1 MSTSLV
7 LSLLLLLQQEQLEA
21 KLRQA
26 EQEISQLRGEVRQ
39 QMDHV
44 KDTLDRHEREIN
56 KPICSA
62 ELFWTSGSEDRKVA
76 ASPSS
81 LASLNLFSIVS
92 KPSSCLPAE
101 IRVTASYMD
110 AGDNLV
116 CSGVVESAANQGS
129 ATQTVILD
137 IRPWNLR
144 EFVRW
149 KNEPP
154 QVNSGP
160 KRLACFNP
168 DGVAEATD
176 QELARVTYVRV
187 RTTVLPQNGGMSTL
201 EIKLSLR

>member
-1 MSTSLV
+1 MSTSLL
-7 LSLLLLLQQEQLEA
+7 LSLLLLVQQEQTEA

-26 EQEISQLRGEVRQ
+26 EQELSQLRGEVRQ
-39 QMDHV
+39 QMDRM
-44 KDTLDRHEREIN
+44 KDTLERHEREIN

-62 ELFWTSGSEDRKVA
+62 ELFWTAGGEDRKVPPSPTA
-76 ASPSS
+76 AAP
-81 LASLNLFSIVS
+81 LNLFSIVS

-116 CSGVVESAANQGS
+116 CSGVVENAATQNS

-137 IRPWNLR
+137 VRPWNLR

-149 KNEPP
+149 RNEPP
-154 QVNSGP
+154 QANTGA
-160 KRLACFNP
+160 KRLSCLNLE
-168 DGVAEATD
+168 GVAEASD
-176 QELARVTYVRV
+176 QELARVAYVRV